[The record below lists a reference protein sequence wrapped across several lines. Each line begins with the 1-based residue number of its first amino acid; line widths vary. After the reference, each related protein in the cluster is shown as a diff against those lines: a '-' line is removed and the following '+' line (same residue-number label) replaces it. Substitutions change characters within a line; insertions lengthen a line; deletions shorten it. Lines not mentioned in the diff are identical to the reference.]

1 MTLTANQ
8 TKILELVKLFLES
21 NEHSVFILRGYAGTG
36 KTTIIKEIATHLEKE
51 EYNFALMAPTGR
63 AARILKEKTGFL
75 SSTIHKGI
83 YSGTGIKSNRPNNPN
98 DIAETKIKF
107 IYPIASPKKSPI
119 VAIID
124 EASMLS
130 SRKHEQELFSFG
142 TDNLLE
148 DLLTYTRLH
157 SGGKLIFVGDPAQ
170 LPPVG
175 ETVSNALC
183 AEYFEKLGFKIIE
196 AELTEVLRQGAE
208 SSILR
213 NATML
218 RKVLQAEKRNYLE
231 FEMKEGEVESLP
243 IGSLLDTYTAGWKA
257 TIPSNSILI
266 CYSNKVAND
275 YNHDIRCELYGEDS
289 PLRVGDILQVTQN
302 NYLSN
307 RMNGEFIPVLDIGLR
322 EQHIVPVWIEK
333 SGRKERVKLTLNFI
347 QICTLDG
354 DDNPIK
360 SMLLEDLLTSSH
372 SSLSVDEVRA
382 LYIDFCI
389 RRPSLKEGTAE
400 FHDELK
406 TDPYFNALRCKYGY
420 AVTGH
425 KSQGGEWDTVFVDYT
440 GRSGLSE
447 ESLRWA
453 YTVTTRARV
462 KLYITNLPKI
472 TPFSAFRIEPIQ
484 KCKHIDEEFR
494 IIASVG
500 ATPFHQISAQAYL
513 RAKYF
518 CIKSNMSASP
528 YKIHHIES
536 KPYLEIYKIQAPTG
550 VHRFDILYKAGGIFL
565 PAKAYEKNQDTQ
577 AILTL
582 LNEESQMPIVFD
594 YTPSDDI
601 HGQLYHIICSACDS
615 LSIQITNVVEHKE
628 DYSTIY
634 YMRTCGSFSYMKV
647 YINANGF
654 ITYAKPMSLLGEE
667 DYQLKA
673 VIEEIK
679 THMK

>member
-8 TKILELVKLFLES
+8 TKILEQVQLFLES

-36 KTTIIKEIATHLEKE
+36 KTTIIKEIATYLKRE

-63 AARILKEKTGFL
+63 AARVLKEKTGFP

-83 YSGTGIKSNRPNNPN
+83 YAGRAIASNRSNNPN

-107 IYPIASPKKSPI
+107 IYPIALPQKSPI

-130 SRKHEQELFSFG
+130 SRRHEQELFSFG
-142 TDNLLE
+142 SDNLLE

-183 AEYFEKLGFKIIE
+183 AEYFEKLGFNIIE

-231 FEMKEGEVESLP
+231 FETKEGEVESLP
-243 IGSLLDTYTAGWKA
+243 FGSLLDTYIAGRKA

-289 PLRVGDILQVTQN
+289 PLRVGDILQVIQN
-302 NYLSN
+302 NYLLN
-307 RMNGEFIPVLDIGLR
+307 RMNGEFIPVLDIGSR

-333 SGRKERVKLTLNFI
+333 SGRKERVKLSLNFV
-347 QICTLDG
+347 QLCTLDG

-389 RRPSLKEGTAE
+389 RHPSLKEGTVE
-400 FHDELK
+400 FHEVLK

-472 TPFSAFRIEPIQ
+472 TPFSAFRIDPIQ
-484 KCKHIDEEFR
+484 KYKHINEECR

-500 ATPFHQISAQAYL
+500 ETPFHTISAQAYL
-513 RAKYF
+513 RAKCL
-518 CIKSNMSASP
+518 CIMSNLSASP
-528 YKIHHIES
+528 YKIHSVES
-536 KPYLEIYKIQAPTG
+536 KPYLEIYRIQTPTG
-550 VHRFDILYKAGGIFL
+550 IYRFDLSYKAGGIFL
-565 PAKAYEKNQDTQ
+565 PAKAHETNQETPMMCSF
-577 AILTL
+577 
-582 LNEESQMPIVFD
+582 LNDESQIPLVFN
-594 YTPSDDI
+594 YVPSDDI
-601 HGQLYHIICSACDS
+601 HQQLYNIIRSACDG
-615 LSIQITNVVEHKE
+615 LSIQLTNVVEHRE
-628 DYSTIY
+628 DYSVTY
-634 YMRTCGSFSYMKV
+634 YMRTCENYSYIKV
-647 YINANGF
+647 YINSNGF

-667 DYQLKA
+667 DHQLKA
-673 VIEEIK
+673 VIDEVK
-679 THMK
+679 NHMK